1 MTQLYP
7 DGLTFRVLE
16 VVFAIIAA
24 KLPVASFLSKVAADV
39 RGIAIPRMKISLLGC
54 SDK

>member
-7 DGLTFRVLE
+7 DGLTFRDLE

-24 KLPVASFLSKVAADV
+24 KL
-39 RGIAIPRMKISLLGC
+39 SLRILLIVTQT
-54 SDK
+54 S